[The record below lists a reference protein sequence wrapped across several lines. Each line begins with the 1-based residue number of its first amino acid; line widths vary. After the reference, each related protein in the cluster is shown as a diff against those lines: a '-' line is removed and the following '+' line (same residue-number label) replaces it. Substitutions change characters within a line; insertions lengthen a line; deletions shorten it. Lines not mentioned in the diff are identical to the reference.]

1 MAIPQI
7 QAYHPPTHI
16 PIGRAQLPW
25 TVDAGRA
32 VLLIHDMQNHFL
44 KPYASKVF
52 VDTLVQRI
60 QTIREACHTL
70 NIPVYYTAQ
79 PGDQSVESRGLL
91 SDFWG
96 PGLLE
101 DGQSPCIVAGLT
113 PDPQCDVMLVKHRYS
128 AFARSDLLERL
139 RSAGR
144 DQLIICGVYAHI
156 GCLVTATDAF
166 MSDIQPFVVAD
177 ALGDFSLE
185 RHQLALEHM
194 AHCSS
199 VVLSTQQL
207 LDGLGSPQQHS
218 ATSLLEDIAQCLE
231 LPVERVAQVD
241 DPVELGLDSI
251 RLLVLFEQWQQA
263 GLPVTF
269 LELLERRSIKA
280 WVQLIEQRQLAES
293 GKEPA

>member
-7 QAYHPPTHI
+7 PAYHPPTHI
-16 PIGRAQLPW
+16 SMGRAQLPW
-25 TVDAGRA
+25 TVDTGRA
-32 VLLIHDMQNHFL
+32 ALLIHDMQNHFL
-44 KPYASKVF
+44 KPYASQTF

-60 QTIREACHTL
+60 QTIRETCHAL
-70 NIPVYYTAQ
+70 DMPVYYTAQ

-91 SDFWG
+91 CDFWG
-96 PGLLE
+96 PGLAE
-101 DGQSPCIVAGLT
+101 DGQGPRIVAGLT
-113 PDPQCDVMLVKHRYS
+113 PDPQRDVMLVKHRYS

-166 MSDIQPFVVAD
+166 MADIQPFVVAD

-185 RHQLALEHM
+185 RHQLALEHL

-199 VVLSTQQL
+199 VVLSTRQL
-207 LDGLGSPQQHS
+207 LNGLGSPRQQS
-218 ATSLLEDIAQCLE
+218 TTSLLDDIAKCLE
-231 LPVERVAQVD
+231 LPLERVAQVD
-241 DPVELGLDSI
+241 DPVQLGLDSV

-280 WVQLIEQRQLAES
+280 WVELIDQRQLAVS
-293 GKEPA
+293 GKESA

>member
-7 QAYHPPTHI
+7 QHYPI
-16 PIGRAQLPW
+16 PSQVMLSRPALPW
-25 TVDAGRA
+25 TPAPERA
-32 VLLIHDMQNHFL
+32 ALLIHDMQNHFL
-44 KPYASKVF
+44 KPYASQAF

-60 QTIREACHTL
+60 QSVRAVCHAL
-70 NIPVYYTAQ
+70 GMPVYYTAQ

-91 SDFWG
+91 CDLWG
-96 PGLLE
+96 PGLAE
-101 DGQSPCIVAGLT
+101 DGHSPGIVAGLT
-113 PDPQCDVMLVKHRYS
+113 PDPRRDVMLVKHRYS

-139 RSAGR
+139 RAAGR

-166 MSDIQPFVVAD
+166 MADIQPFVLAD

-199 VVLSTQQL
+199 VVLSTRQL
-207 LDGLGSPQQHS
+207 LDTLAPTRPAHDLLGDV
-218 ATSLLEDIAQCLE
+218 ARCLA
-231 LPVERVAQVD
+231 LPKEHVAEVD
-241 DPVELGLDSI
+241 DPVQLGLDSV
-251 RLLVLFEQWQQA
+251 RLLMLFEQWQEA

-269 LELLERRSIKA
+269 LELLERRSIRA
-280 WVQLIEQRQLAES
+280 WSQLIDQRRQAQVA
-293 GKEPA
+293 GEPA